1 MSEFFKDWRRRSG
14 LLTLIVA
21 LVFAGAWFKSSFDK
35 TVICCPN
42 GNNVDELSM
51 RGKIGVFCYPANV
64 EIMGLYR
71 ESLVLRLPYQS
82 VEESGRPTPARDA
95 VDFSFEVP
103 PPSAMLEDTEVMPVS
118 YQTVASNAEE
128 SSSSESWNQSDA
140 KPTQVGKPIGI
151 NVDFDKQVVSD
162 TDGNTY
168 AMDSELAKELA
179 EGEDEDEGLATSKWQ
194 GFGFYANWTKSRDGG
209 WNASFLVPHGSVA
222 IPLMLLS
229 LVLLFMP
236 SSFRRAKL
244 PALS

>member
-1 MSEFFKDWRRRSG
+1 MGTLFKGWRRKSG
-14 LLTLIVA
+14 IVSLILA
-21 LVFAGAWFKSSFDK
+21 FAFAGAWVKSSFDK

-95 VDFSFEVP
+95 VDFSFEIP
-103 PPSAMLEDTEVMPVS
+103 PPSAMLDDTQVRPVS
-118 YQTVASNAEE
+118 YEAE
-128 SSSSESWNQSDA
+128 
-140 KPTQVGKPIGI
+140 PTQVEKRIGI
-151 NVDFDKQVVSD
+151 SFDLDKQVVSD
-162 TDGNTY
+162 SDGNTY
-168 AMDSELAKELA
+168 PMDSEMAKELA
-179 EGEDEDEGLATSKWQ
+179 EAEEIDEGLTTSKWQ
-194 GFGFYANWTKSRDGG
+194 AFGFYANWTKSRDGG